1 MKKIEATGGIGAGEN
16 FDEFIADA
24 FGGYDFGVGG
34 ESAEGFPGGGFD
46 GKAEL
51 DGEADGAEEAEA
63 VFGKAGEGIADGAD
77 LLCSEIGLALNV
89 VEEFIFEGIKKH
101 AVNGE
106 VAPLSIFLGG
116 GEGDGGGTAP
126 VEVGAVDAE
135 GGNFKNVVVEAE
147 ADDAEGFALG
157 IGGFREKGLN
167 FVGGGGGGDIDIGI
181 GALEECIADAT
192 SGVNGDVAGLG
203 KFLNDLFSLGVAN
216 HGLGWGDLRVR

>member
-1 MKKIEATGGIGAGEN
+1 VEKIEAAGGIGAGEN
-16 FDEFIADA
+16 FNEFIADA
-24 FGGYDFGVGG
+24 FGGNNFGVGG

-46 GKAEL
+46 GEAEL

-77 LLCSEIGLALNV
+77 LLGSEIGLALDV

-101 AVNGE
+101 AVDGE
-106 VAPLSIFLGG
+106 IAALGIFLGG
-116 GEGDGGGTAP
+116 CESDGGGAATI
-126 VEVGAVDAE
+126 EVGAVDAE
-135 GGNFKNVVVEAE
+135 GGDFKNVVIEAE
-147 ADDAEGFALG
+147 ADDAEGFALW
-157 IGGFREKGLN
+157 IGGFGEKALDL
-167 FVGGGGGGDIDIGI
+167 VGGGRSGDIDIGI

-192 SGVNGDVAGLG
+192 SGVHSDVAGLG

>member
-1 MKKIEATGGIGAGEN
+1 VKEIEAAGGIGAGEN
-16 FDEFIADA
+16 FDEFIADP
-24 FGGYDFGVGG
+24 FGGDDLGVGG
-34 ESAEGFPGGGFD
+34 ESAEGIPGGGFD

-77 LLCSEIGLALNV
+77 LLGSEIGLALDI

-101 AVNGE
+101 AVDGE
-106 VAPLSIFLGG
+106 VAPLGIFLGG
-116 GEGDGGGTAP
+116 GEGDGGGAAP

-135 GGNFKNVVVEAE
+135 GGDFKNVVIEAE

-157 IGGFREKGLN
+157 IGGFGEKGLN
-167 FVGGGGGGDIDIGI
+167 LVGGGRGGDIDIGI
-181 GALEECIADAT
+181 GALEEGIANAT
-192 SGVNGDVAGLG
+192 SGVHCDVAGLG
-203 KFLNDLFSLGVAN
+203 KFLNDLFSLGVTD

>member
-1 MKKIEATGGIGAGEN
+1 MEEIEAAGRIRAGEN
-16 FDEFIADA
+16 FNEFIADA

-34 ESAEGFPGGGFD
+34 ENAEGFPGGGFD

-77 LLCSEIGLALNV
+77 LLGSEIGLALDV
-89 VEEFIFEGIKKH
+89 VEELIFEGIEKH
-101 AVNGE
+101 AVDGE
-106 VAPLSIFLGG
+106 VAPLGIFLGG
-116 GEGDGGGTAP
+116 GEGDGGGAAT

-135 GGNFKNVVVEAE
+135 GGDFKNVVVEAE
-147 ADDAEGFALG
+147 ADDAEGFALR
-157 IGGFREKGLN
+157 IGGFGEKGLD

-181 GALEECIADAT
+181 GALEEGIADAT
-192 SGVNGDVAGLG
+192 SGVDGDVTCLG
-203 KFLNDLFSLGVAN
+203 KSLNDLFGLGVTD

>member
-16 FDEFIADA
+16 FDEFITDT
-24 FGGYDFGVGG
+24 FGRNNFGVGG

-51 DGEADGAEEAEA
+51 NGEADGAEEAET
-63 VFGKAGEGIADGAD
+63 VFGKAGEGIADGTD
-77 LLCSEIGLALNV
+77 LLGCEIGLALDV
-89 VEEFIFEGIKKH
+89 VEEFVFEGIKKH
-101 AVNGE
+101 AVDGE
-106 VAPLSIFLGG
+106 VAPLSIFFGG
-116 GEGDGGGTAP
+116 GEGDRGGSAT
-126 VEVGAVDAE
+126 VEVGTVDAE
-135 GGNFKNVVVEAE
+135 GGDFKNVIVEAE
-147 ADDAEGFALG
+147 SDDAEGFALW
-157 IGGFREKGLN
+157 IGGFWEKGLD

>member
-1 MKKIEATGGIGAGEN
+1 MKEIESTGRVGAGEN

-34 ESAEGFPGGGFD
+34 ESAECFPGGGFD

-51 DGEADGAEEAEA
+51 DGEADGAEEAET
-63 VFGKAGEGIADGAD
+63 VFGKAGEGIADGPD
-77 LLCSEIGLALNV
+77 LLGGEIGLALNV

-101 AVNGE
+101 AVDSE

-116 GEGDGGGTAP
+116 GEGDGGGAAT
-126 VEVGAVDAE
+126 VEVGAVDAK
-135 GGNFKNVVVEAE
+135 GGDFKNMVVEAE
-147 ADDAEGFALG
+147 SDDAESFALR
-157 IGGFREKGLN
+157 IGGFGKKGLD
-167 FVGGGGGGDIDIGI
+167 FVGGGRGGDINVGI
-181 GALEECIADAT
+181 GPLEEGIADTT

-203 KFLNDLFSLGVAN
+203 KFLNDLFGLGVAD

>member
-24 FGGYDFGVGG
+24 LGGNDFGVGG

-77 LLCSEIGLALNV
+77 LLASEIGLALNV

-101 AVNGE
+101 AVDGE

-116 GEGDGGGTAP
+116 NG
-126 VEVGAVDAE
+126 V
-135 GGNFKNVVVEAE
+135 
-147 ADDAEGFALG
+147 LS
-157 IGGFREKGLN
+157 GL
-167 FVGGGGGGDIDIGI
+167 
-181 GALEECIADAT
+181 AT
-192 SGVNGDVAGLG
+192 SDLLTSNREGKISQFIPGSVPVSISDGLSELLPTGAGWRMLIVSRPG
-203 KFLNDLFSLGVAN
+203 RSMFL
-216 HGLGWGDLRVR
+216 R

>member
-1 MKKIEATGGIGAGEN
+1 MEKIEATGGIGAGEN

-24 FGGYDFGVGG
+24 FGGDDFGVGG

-77 LLCSEIGLALNV
+77 LLASEIGLALDV

-101 AVNGE
+101 AVDGE
-106 VAPLSIFLGG
+106 IAPLSIFLGG
-116 GEGDGGGTAP
+116 CEGDGRGAAP

-135 GGNFKNVVVEAE
+135 GGDLKNVVVEAE

-157 IGGFREKGLN
+157 IGGFGEKGLD
-167 FVGGGGGGDIDIGI
+167 FVGGGRGGDIDIGI
-181 GALEECIADAT
+181 GALEEGIADAT

-203 KFLNDLFSLGVAN
+203 KFLNDLFSLGVTD
-216 HGLGWGDLRVR
+216 HGLDWGDLRVR

>member
-24 FGGYDFGVGG
+24 LGGNDFGVGG

-51 DGEADGAEEAEA
+51 DGEADGAEEAET
-63 VFGKAGEGIADGAD
+63 VFGKAGEGIADSAY
-77 LLCSEIGLALNV
+77 LLGSEIGLALNV

-101 AVNGE
+101 AVDGE
-106 VAPLSIFLGG
+106 VAPLGIFLGG
-116 GEGDGGGTAP
+116 GEGDGGGAAP
-126 VEVGAVDAE
+126 VEIGPVDAE

-147 ADDAEGFALG
+147 ADDAEGFALR
-157 IGGFREKGLN
+157 IGGFGEEGLN

-181 GALEECIADAT
+181 GALEEGIADAT

-203 KFLNDLFSLGVAN
+203 KFLNDLFSLGVTD
-216 HGLGWGDLRVR
+216 HGLDWGALRVR

>member
-1 MKKIEATGGIGAGEN
+1 MEKIEAAGGIGAGEN

-24 FGGYDFGVGG
+24 FGGDDFGVGG

-77 LLCSEIGLALNV
+77 LLGSEVGLALDV

-101 AVNGE
+101 AVDGE
-106 VAPLSIFLGG
+106 VAPLSIFFGG
-116 GEGDGGGTAP
+116 GEGDGGGSAT
-126 VEVGAVDAE
+126 VEVGTVDAE
-135 GGNFKNVVVEAE
+135 GGDFKNVIVEAE
-147 ADDAEGFALG
+147 SDDAECFALG
-157 IGGFREKGLN
+157 IGGFGEEELDL
-167 FVGGGGGGDIDIGI
+167 VGGGGGGDIDIGI
-181 GALEECIADAT
+181 GALEEGIADAT

-203 KFLNDLFSLGVAN
+203 KFLNDLFSLGMAD

>member
-1 MKKIEATGGIGAGEN
+1 MEEIEAAGGIGAGEN

-34 ESAEGFPGGGFD
+34 ESAESFPGGGFD

-63 VFGKAGEGIADGAD
+63 VFGKAGEGIADGPD
-77 LLCSEIGLALNV
+77 LLGGEIGLALNV

-101 AVNGE
+101 AVDGE

-181 GALEECIADAT
+181 GALEEGIADAT

-203 KFLNDLFSLGVAN
+203 KFLNDLFSLGVTD
-216 HGLGWGDLRVR
+216 HGLDWGALRVR

>member
-181 GALEECIADAT
+181 GALEECIADTT

-203 KFLNDLFSLGVAN
+203 KFLNDLFSLGVTD
-216 HGLGWGDLRVR
+216 HGLDWGALRVR

>member
-1 MKKIEATGGIGAGEN
+1 MEKIEAAGGIGAGEN

-24 FGGYDFGVGG
+24 FGGDDFGVGS

-51 DGEADGAEEAEA
+51 DGEADGAEEAET

-77 LLCSEIGLALNV
+77 LLGSEIGLALNV

-101 AVNGE
+101 AVDGE
-106 VAPLSIFLGG
+106 VASLGIFLGG
-116 GEGDGGGTAP
+116 GEGDGGRAAT

-135 GGNFKNVVVEAE
+135 GGDFEDVIVDAE

-157 IGGFREKGLN
+157 VGGFGEEGLDL
-167 FVGGGGGGDIDIGI
+167 VGGGGGGDIDIGI
-181 GALEECIADAT
+181 GALEEGIADAT
-192 SGVNGDVAGLG
+192 SGVDGDVACLG
-203 KFLNDLFSLGVAN
+203 KFLNDLFGLGVAD

>member
-51 DGEADGAEEAEA
+51 NGEADGAEEAEA

-181 GALEECIADAT
+181 GALEECIADTT

-203 KFLNDLFSLGVAN
+203 KFLNDLFSLGVTD
-216 HGLGWGDLRVR
+216 HGLDWGALRVR